1 MDGEIILYGKFN
13 KIIARR
19 DKFNNK
25 ITMNKLE
32 KQEGVYYTQNIENLP
47 IEERVFF
54 REGKG
59 VSATSE
65 HYRVATADEISSWK
79 AYQAEQEMQN

>member
-1 MDGEIILYGKFN
+1 
-13 KIIARR
+13 
-19 DKFNNK
+19 
-25 ITMNKLE
+25 MNKLE
-32 KQEGVYYTQNIENLP
+32 KKEGVYYTQNIENLP

-65 HYRVATADEISSWK
+65 NYRIATE
-79 AYQAEQEMQN
+79 AELDAWEEYKRREYYA

>member
-1 MDGEIILYGKFN
+1 MFHHLGCGQLVLSTNKFYN
-13 KIIARR
+13 E
-19 DKFNNK
+19 
-25 ITMNKLE
+25 ITMNILE

-59 VSATSE
+59 MSATSE
-65 HYRVATADEISSWK
+65 YYRVATQIELDAWEEYK
-79 AYQAEQEMQN
+79 KQQENTNIV

>member
-1 MDGEIILYGKFN
+1 
-13 KIIARR
+13 
-19 DKFNNK
+19 
-25 ITMNKLE
+25 MNKLE

-65 HYRVATADEISSWK
+65 NYRVATP
-79 AYQAEQEMQN
+79 QEVEEWEEFKRRGEV

>member
-1 MDGEIILYGKFN
+1 
-13 KIIARR
+13 
-19 DKFNNK
+19 
-25 ITMNKLE
+25 MNTLE

-59 VSATSE
+59 VSATDE
-65 HYRVATADEISSWK
+65 YFRVATVEEIVAWK
-79 AYQAEQEMQN
+79 EYKKQQNCNDN

>member
-1 MDGEIILYGKFN
+1 MLHHLGCGQLVLSIN
-13 KIIARR
+13 
-19 DKFNNK
+19 KFNNE

-32 KQEGVYYTQNIENLP
+32 KKDGVYYTQNVENLP

-65 HYRVATADEISSWK
+65 NYRQATTIELAAWEEYK
-79 AYQAEQEMQN
+79 KQQEKEFEA

>member
-1 MDGEIILYGKFN
+1 MNTLN
-13 KIIARR
+13 K
-19 DKFNNK
+19 K
-25 ITMNKLE
+25 
-32 KQEGVYYTQNIENLP
+32 EGVYYTQRVDDLP

-65 HYRVATADEISSWK
+65 YYRIATEAEIEAWHE
-79 AYQAEQEMQN
+79 YQAKQEEEMELND

>member
-1 MDGEIILYGKFN
+1 
-13 KIIARR
+13 
-19 DKFNNK
+19 
-25 ITMNKLE
+25 MNRLE

-65 HYRVATADEISSWK
+65 HYRVATIEEV
-79 AYQAEQEMQN
+79 AEWEEYKKQQEYAM

>member
-1 MDGEIILYGKFN
+1 MNTL
-13 KIIARR
+13 
-19 DKFNNK
+19 DKK
-25 ITMNKLE
+25 
-32 KQEGVYYTQNIENLP
+32 EGVYYTQRADDLP

-65 HYRVATADEISSWK
+65 YYRIATEAEIEAWRE
-79 AYQAEQEMQN
+79 YQAKQEEEQLAMMGGEENEQM

>member
-1 MDGEIILYGKFN
+1 MLHHLGCGQLVLSIN
-13 KIIARR
+13 
-19 DKFNNK
+19 KFNNE

-32 KQEGVYYTQNIENLP
+32 KQEGTYYTQNIENLP

-59 VSATSE
+59 VSATSDN
-65 HYRVATADEISSWK
+65 YRVATA
-79 AYQAEQEMQN
+79 AELAAWEEYKKR

>member
-1 MDGEIILYGKFN
+1 
-13 KIIARR
+13 
-19 DKFNNK
+19 
-25 ITMNKLE
+25 MNTLK
-32 KQEGVYYTQNIENLP
+32 KKEGVYYTQNIENLP

-65 HYRVATADEISSWK
+65 NYRVATAEEIAAWEEWK
-79 AYQAEQEMQN
+79 KEQEKLNEELI

>member
-1 MDGEIILYGKFN
+1 
-13 KIIARR
+13 
-19 DKFNNK
+19 
-25 ITMNKLE
+25 MNKLE
-32 KQEGVYYTQNIENLP
+32 KQEGVYYTQNIDELP

-65 HYRVATADEISSWK
+65 NYRPATVDELALWQQYK
-79 AYQAEQEMQN
+79 EQQETDI

>member
-1 MDGEIILYGKFN
+1 
-13 KIIARR
+13 
-19 DKFNNK
+19 
-25 ITMNKLE
+25 MNTLK
-32 KQEGVYYTQNIENLP
+32 KKEGVYYTQNIDNLP

-65 HYRVATADEISSWK
+65 NYRVATNAEITAW
-79 AYQAEQEMQN
+79 QQLQEEQERQNNLL

>member
-1 MDGEIILYGKFN
+1 
-13 KIIARR
+13 
-19 DKFNNK
+19 
-25 ITMNKLE
+25 MNTLT

-59 VSATSE
+59 MSATNE
-65 HYRVATADEISSWK
+65 YYRVATKLELAAWEEYKKQQNSNDE
-79 AYQAEQEMQN
+79 

>member
-1 MDGEIILYGKFN
+1 MLVIKRSSRKGEEIKH
-13 KIIARR
+13 KI
-19 DKFNNK
+19 
-25 ITMNKLE
+25 MNKLE
-32 KQEGVYYTQNIENLP
+32 KQEGVFYTQNIENLP

-65 HYRVATADEISSWK
+65 HYRVATMEEV
-79 AYQAEQEMQN
+79 AEWEEYKKQQEYTI

>member
-1 MDGEIILYGKFN
+1 
-13 KIIARR
+13 
-19 DKFNNK
+19 
-25 ITMNKLE
+25 MNKLE
-32 KQEGVYYTQNIENLP
+32 KQDGVYYTQNVENLP

-65 HYRVATADEISSWK
+65 NYRQATATELAAWEEYK
-79 AYQAEQEMQN
+79 KRQENTNIV